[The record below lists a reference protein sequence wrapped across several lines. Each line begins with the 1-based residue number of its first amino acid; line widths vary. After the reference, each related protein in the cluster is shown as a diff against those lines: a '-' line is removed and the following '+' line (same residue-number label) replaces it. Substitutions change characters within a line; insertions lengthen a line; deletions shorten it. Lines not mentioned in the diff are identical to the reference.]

1 MKNNRGQ
8 ALILFVLFIP
18 LLCFISAF
26 VIDSGLMIK
35 NKIKLDDTTKII
47 IKEVFDN
54 KENSED
60 IARNL
65 YKENNFS
72 TEKFKYKID
81 GNILY
86 IENEITVESIFG
98 GVIGLQDYNIKSK
111 YKAYLDGDVL
121 IIEKNKE

>member
-18 LLCFISAF
+18 LLCIISAF

-35 NKIKLDDTTKII
+35 NNIKLNDTTKII